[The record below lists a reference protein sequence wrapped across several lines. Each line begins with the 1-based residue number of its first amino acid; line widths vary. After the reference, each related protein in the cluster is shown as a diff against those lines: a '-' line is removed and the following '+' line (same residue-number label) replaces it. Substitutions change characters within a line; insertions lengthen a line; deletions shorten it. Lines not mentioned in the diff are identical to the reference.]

1 LIVWQKSMKFVVEI
15 YRVTQDF
22 TKDEIYGITSQLRR
36 AAVSVASNI
45 AEGQGRISKGELKQ
59 SLGQARGSLLEVETQ
74 LSIAR
79 SLGYL
84 SESQEQ
90 KLLISSAEA
99 GRMLN
104 GLLGWAKR

>member
-1 LIVWQKSMKFVVEI
+1 M
-15 YRVTQDF
+15 
-22 TKDEIYGITSQLRR
+22 
-36 AAVSVASNI
+36 SVASNI

-59 SLGQARGSLLEVETQ
+59 SLGHARGSLLEVETQ

-79 SLGYL
+79 NLGYL
-84 SESQEQ
+84 SESQERER
-90 KLLISSAEA
+90 LISSAEV